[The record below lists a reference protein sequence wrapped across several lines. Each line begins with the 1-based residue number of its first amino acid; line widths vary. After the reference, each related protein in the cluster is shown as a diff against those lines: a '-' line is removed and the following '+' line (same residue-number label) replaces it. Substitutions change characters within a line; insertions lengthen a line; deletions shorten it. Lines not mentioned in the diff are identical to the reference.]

1 MNASYHQRL
10 LIRII
15 DKLDVI
21 GDRLTQLTEDNRA
34 MLLLMGWK
42 PPPPPPPIQTPIA
55 TLKNGIKPDKCRVM
69 ALRLEGITTIEKLLT
84 KTPKELLEISF
95 FGKGALAHVE
105 ARLEALGFGSLP
117 STKESRQMNE
127 RR

>member
-42 PPPPPPPIQTPIA
+42 PPPPPPPVQTPIA
-55 TLKNGIKPDKCRVM
+55 VLSHGIKPSKCRLM
-69 ALRLEGITTIEKLLT
+69 ALRRAGITTIERLLT
-84 KTPKELLEISF
+84 QTPKELLELSN
-95 FGKGALAHVE
+95 FGKGALAHVQ
-105 ARLEALGFGSLP
+105 ARLEALGYGSLP
-117 STKESRQMNE
+117 SGKEVNR
-127 RR
+127 

>member
-1 MNASYHQRL
+1 MNAYQEIL
-10 LIRII
+10 VMRII

-42 PPPPPPPIQTPIA
+42 PPPPPPPVQTPIA
-55 TLKNGIKPDKCRVM
+55 TLSHGIKPDKCRLS
-69 ALRLEGITTIEKLLT
+69 ALNWVGITTIERLLT
-84 KTPKELLEISF
+84 KTPEELLELNN
-95 FGKGALAHVE
+95 FGKVALANVQ

>member
-1 MNASYHQRL
+1 MNAYQEILVMRV
-10 LIRII
+10 I
-15 DKLDVI
+15 DKLGVI

-42 PPPPPPPIQTPIA
+42 PPPPPPPVQTPIA
-55 TLKNGIKPDKCRVM
+55 TLKNGIKPDKCRIM

-95 FGKGALAHVE
+95 FGKGALANVE
-105 ARLEALGFGSLP
+105 ARLEALGFGSLR
-117 STKESRQMNE
+117 KVNE
-127 RR
+127 

>member
-42 PPPPPPPIQTPIA
+42 PPPPPPPVQTPIA
-55 TLKNGIKPDKCRVM
+55 VLSHGIKPDKCRLIT
-69 ALRLEGITTIEKLLT
+69 LRREGITTIERLLT
-84 KTPKELLEISF
+84 KTPKELLALSE
-95 FGKGALAHVE
+95 FGTVALANVQ
-105 ARLEALGFGSLP
+105 ARLEALGYGSLP
-117 STKESRQMNE
+117 SEKEVNR
-127 RR
+127 

>member
-42 PPPPPPPIQTPIA
+42 PPPPPPPVQTPIA
-55 TLKNGIKPDKCRVM
+55 VLSNGIKPDKCRIM
-69 ALRLEGITTIEKLLT
+69 ALRREGITTIEQLLT
-84 KTPKELLEISF
+84 KTPKELLALSE
-95 FGKGALAHVE
+95 FGTVALANVQ
-105 ARLEALGFGSLP
+105 ARLEALGYGSL
-117 STKESRQMNE
+117 SLGEKAK
-127 RR
+127 

>member
-10 LIRII
+10 LMRII

-42 PPPPPPPIQTPIA
+42 PPPPPPPVQTPIA
-55 TLKNGIKPDKCRVM
+55 TLSHGIKPDKCRLS
-69 ALRLEGITTIEKLLT
+69 ALNWVGITTIERLLT
-84 KTPKELLEISF
+84 KTPEELLELNN
-95 FGKGALAHVE
+95 FGKVALANVQ